1 MNTFGTRLKFTSF
14 GESHGVAV
22 GCVIDGM
29 PAGVKFDEEF
39 LQSEL
44 DKRKGGSKFAT
55 PRKEGDKA
63 QVLSGV
69 FEGYTTGHPIAIV
82 VFNEN
87 AHSKDYDNLKDLF
100 RPAHADFTYFYKY
113 GIRDHRGGGR
123 SSARESV
130 ARVAGGAV
138 AAMLLREFGIC
149 VQSGVFGVG
158 RFVSN
163 LKEEELDFEFAK
175 QSEIFCLDPNLE
187 DEFKKEILSAR
198 NSKDS
203 VGASVYT
210 RAKGM
215 LAGLGEVLYDKLDSK
230 LAHALM
236 GINAVKAVEI
246 GEGINASKMRGSQ
259 NNDALKGGEFLS
271 NHSGGILGGISN
283 GENLILKTYFKPTPS
298 IFSKQESIDKF
309 GNNLEF
315 ELKGRHDPCVGVR
328 GSVVASAMV
337 RLVLADC
344 LLLNASANLN
354 NLKNAYGIKK

>member
-14 GESHGVAV
+14 GESHGAAV

-29 PAGVKFDEEF
+29 PAGVKFDEDF

-55 PRKEGDKA
+55 PRKEGDKV

-69 FEGYTTGHPIAIV
+69 FEGYTTGHPIAMV

-100 RPAHADFTYFYKY
+100 RPAHADFTYFHKY

-123 SSARESV
+123 ASARESV
-130 ARVAGGAV
+130 ARVATGAV

-158 RFVSN
+158 NFVSN

-187 DEFKKEILSAR
+187 DEFKNEILSAR

-215 LAGLGEVLYDKLDSK
+215 LVGLGEVLYDKLDSK

-283 GENLILKTYFKPTPS
+283 GQDLILKTYFKPTPS
-298 IFSKQESIDKF
+298 IFLKQSSMDKF
-309 GNNLEF
+309 GNDLEF

-328 GSVVASAMV
+328 GSVVVSAMV

-344 LLLNASANLN
+344 LLLHASANLN
-354 NLKNAYGIKK
+354 NLKNAYGIK

>member
-215 LAGLGEVLYDKLDSK
+215 LVGLGEVLYDKLDSK

-246 GEGINASKMRGSQ
+246 GKGINASKMRGSQ

-354 NLKNAYGIKK
+354 NLKNAYGLK

>member
-14 GESHGVAV
+14 GESHGAAV

-29 PAGVKFDEEF
+29 PAGVKFDEDF

-55 PRKEGDKA
+55 PRKEGDKV

-69 FEGYTTGHPIAIV
+69 FEGYTTGHPIAMV

-100 RPAHADFTYFYKY
+100 RPAHADFTYFRKY

-123 SSARESV
+123 ASARESV
-130 ARVAGGAV
+130 ARVAAGAV
-138 AAMLLREFGIC
+138 AAMLLHEFGIC

-187 DEFKKEILSAR
+187 DEFKNEILSAR

-215 LAGLGEVLYDKLDSK
+215 LVGLGEVLYDKLDSK

-283 GENLILKTYFKPTPS
+283 GQDLILKTYFKPTPS
-298 IFSKQESIDKF
+298 IFLKQSSMDKF
-309 GNNLEF
+309 GNDLEF

-328 GSVVASAMV
+328 GSVVVSAMV

-344 LLLNASANLN
+344 LLLHASANLN
-354 NLKNAYGIKK
+354 NLKNAYGIK